1 MNWVVS
7 FGKYTGG
14 RVWIEQPNG
23 RSAPPGLPESPLRG
37 EYHSTHNRWL
47 HFDPKRQHAVE
58 PVVGW
63 RVILVYFTPS
73 RLHALDQ
80 EHWLSLK

>member
-14 RVWIEQPNG
+14 RVWIEQPKG
-23 RSAPPGLPESPLRG
+23 RCHPPGLPESPLRG

-58 PVVGW
+58 AVVVW
-63 RVILVYFTPS
+63 R
-73 RLHALDQ
+73 
-80 EHWLSLK
+80 